1 MLKGCKNR
9 RISQNDKQ
17 LWQLIDASVGETAF
31 VFTFFIRS
39 FATCFISARLWAY
52 YMQQIESFKELIDA
66 PKKVVITTHYK
77 PDADALGS
85 SLGLASYLKK
95 KGHQVHVISPSDY
108 PDFLNWME
116 GQAEVINYEAGYEKK
131 SEKLIAEADM
141 VFCMDF
147 NCLDRINNL
156 GEMVRESSS
165 VKVLVDHHL
174 EPERFAEYEFWST
187 EAAATAELV
196 YEMFIKLK
204 DRQYID
210 ESIAE
215 CLYAGI
221 MTDTGQF
228 KHPNTTRNV
237 HLVTADLIELG
248 ADIAKVGR
256 YIYDN
261 NSLDRLKF
269 TGYALSK
276 KLKVI
281 NNLRTAYFW
290 ISADDLKK
298 FKSKTGDT
306 EGLVNYALSLKGV
319 VFSAVII
326 ERPDTIRI
334 SLRSKGDFS
343 VNDFARDHFDGG
355 GHPNA
360 AGGKSDLSLEE
371 TVKKF
376 ERIVKT
382 YKKELNKNFKETN

>member
-1 MLKGCKNR
+1 MQKLDSFRELLK
-9 RISQNDKQ
+9 
-17 LWQLIDASVGETAF
+17 V
-31 VFTFFIRS
+31 
-39 FATCFISARLWAY
+39 
-52 YMQQIESFKELIDA
+52 

-85 SLGLASYLKK
+85 SLGLASYLQK
-95 KGHQVHVISPSDY
+95 KGHEVHVISPSDY
-108 PDFLNWME
+108 PEFLNWME
-116 GQAEVINYEAGYEKK
+116 GEKSVINHEAGNEKK
-131 SEKLIAEADM
+131 SSKLIDEAEMIFCLDFNNLYRINELGDM
-141 VFCMDF
+141 VGKSDA
-147 NCLDRINNL
+147 
-156 GEMVRESSS
+156 
-165 VKVLVDHHL
+165 VKVLIDHHL
-174 EPERFAEYEFWST
+174 EPEQFADFEFWST

-196 YEMFIKLK
+196 YELIVNLD
-204 DRQYID
+204 DRKYID
-210 ESIAE
+210 QNIAE
-215 CLYAGI
+215 NLYAGI

-248 ADIAKVGR
+248 ADVAKVGR

-269 TGYALSK
+269 TGYALNN

-281 NNLRTAYFW
+281 TELRTAYFW
-290 ISADDLKK
+290 ISSEDLKK
-298 FKSKTGDT
+298 YNSKTGDT

-326 ERPDTIRI
+326 ERPETIRV

-343 VNDFARDHFDGG
+343 VNDFAKEHFSGG

-371 TVKKF
+371 TVERF
-376 ERIVKT
+376 EKIIKT
-382 YKKELNKNFKETN
+382 YKKQLNKNFYKTN